1 MPATLTRFEQGP
13 DDRQIR
19 RRKTRR
25 IHRLGPEPIDRLA
38 ILVRGLTRVSADR
51 PDLEPHTAIRVGVFD
66 IDEGRCIRHVYPKFL
81 LELATQ
87 SLLHGLARM
96 DLAAGK
102 LPEPT
107 LVQMR
112 VSAAH
117 QHLAARVQDHAHGD
131 TQRGGQ
137 SLRAQLRYS
146 ALMRT

>member
-1 MPATLTRFEQGP
+1 MPATLNPFQQGM

-19 RRKTRR
+19 CRKTHR
-25 IHRLGPEPIDRLA
+25 IHRLRPEPIDRLPV
-38 ILVRGLTRVSADR
+38 LVRRFARVSAHH
-51 PDLEPHTAIRVGVFD
+51 PDLEQHTAIRVAVLDVDERRGV
-66 IDEGRCIRHVYPKFL
+66 RHDNREFFP
-81 LELATQ
+81 ELATQ
-87 SLLHGLARM
+87 SPLHGLARM

-112 VSAAH
+112 VSPAH
-117 QHLAARVQDHAHGD
+117 QHLAAGVQDHAHGD
-131 TQRGGQ
+131 PQRGGQ